1 MGLGAG
7 PKRVD
12 LAEIMDQSEPRPL
25 YIHLQLG
32 PYREAVPA
40 VLDCLLV
47 RDQDFRF
54 QYFLSIASVSEI
66 SNSSDLMFGMLK
78 KSSEFFGLACG
89 ISLSPKVRNFRE
101 LSFCHALSG
110 EPMGIAHCA

>member
-1 MGLGAG
+1 MGLGAD

-12 LAEIMDQSEPRPL
+12 LAEIMYQSEPRPL
-25 YIHLQLG
+25 YIQLQLG

-54 QYFLSIASVSEI
+54 QYFLSI
-66 SNSSDLMFGMLK
+66 
-78 KSSEFFGLACG
+78 
-89 ISLSPKVRNFRE
+89 SLSPKVRNFRE